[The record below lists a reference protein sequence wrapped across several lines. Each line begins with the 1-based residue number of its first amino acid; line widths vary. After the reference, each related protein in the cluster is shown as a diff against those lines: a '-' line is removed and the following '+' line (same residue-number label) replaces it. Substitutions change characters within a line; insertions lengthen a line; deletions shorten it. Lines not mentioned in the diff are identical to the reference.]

1 MTIAQKIIKA
11 HLISGEMTVGS
22 EIALRIDQTLTQD
35 ATGTMAYLEFEAMGV
50 DRVRT
55 ERSVAYIDHNT
66 LQSGFEN
73 ADDHRFIQSIAKKH
87 GIYFSRPGNGICHQV
102 HLERFGIP
110 GKTLIGSDK
119 PYFGYL
125 YRNNLA
131 IGARFG
137 YTHMAAHFD
146 NANVNLGNFINGIE
160 FSTEGI
166 GVGYLSNAYSFS
178 LFHRAYVP
186 LDRRGRFGVFG
197 ELELEGSYGRSKFD
211 FMFNNEWN
219 SSISDSYKVKFNFN
233 PGVAAYIFPN
243 VCATVSF
250 GLGGL
255 QYNHIKQFDAE
266 MQATGTRN
274 FSKLRFRLN
283 ITEINIGVTVHLWS
297 KKNEQKLRLQ

>member
-1 MTIAQKIIKA
+1 MMKKIFMLLAALLVVSAPQESKAQGILFGVQRDTTTVVRKKGG
-11 HLISGEMTVGS
+11 LIQ
-22 EIALRIDQTLTQD
+22 INR
-35 ATGTMAYLEFEAMGV
+35 V
-50 DRVRT
+50 DREIDKNVFAYKEEWICGVT
-55 ERSVAYIDHNT
+55 ASYGTLSSDDSELAMIVENLKFGGSVV
-66 LQSGFEN
+66 S
-73 ADDHRFIQSIAKKH
+73 
-87 GIYFSRPGNGICHQV
+87 V
-102 HLERFGIP
+102 
-110 GKTLIGSDK
+110 K
-119 PYFGYL
+119 PYLGYL

-178 LFHRAYVP
+178 VFHRAYVP
-186 LDRRGRFGVFG
+186 LDKRGRFGVFG

-283 ITEINIGVTVHLWS
+283 ITEINIGVTIHLWS